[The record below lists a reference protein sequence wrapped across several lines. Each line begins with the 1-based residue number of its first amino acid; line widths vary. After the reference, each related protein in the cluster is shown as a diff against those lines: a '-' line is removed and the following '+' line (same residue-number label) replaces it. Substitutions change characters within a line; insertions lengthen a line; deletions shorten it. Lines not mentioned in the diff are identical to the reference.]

1 LQSLTDKDLYNI
13 VLTRGV
19 LWMFKPMASFW
30 RNKLPCRYLI
40 RSLVLQL
47 ANLLSTYGK
56 TLSFKIWVNAL
67 HPKQFSYKPN
77 YRKKHFWNN
86 LKQFHCPLHWR
97 WSISHE
103 GKRLGYSPQKERK
116 SVWGWDFVATSHILI
131 G

>member
-1 LQSLTDKDLYNI
+1 MQYVTDKDLYTI
-13 VLTRGV
+13 VLIRGV
-19 LWMFKPMASFW
+19 VRMFKPMASFW

-40 RSLVLQL
+40 RSLILQL
-47 ANLLSTYGK
+47 ANLLLTYGK

-77 YRKKHFWNN
+77 YRKKGCGIF
-86 LKQFHCPLHWR
+86 LKQFHCPLHWT

-103 GKRLGYSPQKERK
+103 GKRLGYSPQKERE
-116 SVWGWDFVATSHILI
+116 WGWDFEATSHILI